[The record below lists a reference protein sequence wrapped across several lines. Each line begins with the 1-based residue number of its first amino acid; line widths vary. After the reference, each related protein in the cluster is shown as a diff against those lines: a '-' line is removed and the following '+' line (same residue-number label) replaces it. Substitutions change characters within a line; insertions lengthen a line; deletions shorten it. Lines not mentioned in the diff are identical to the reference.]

1 MTRFQTVEG
10 QMDGWPM
17 SGTIATIL
25 GLTIS
30 RMLRAGYAP
39 WMYQLSWD
47 SGSKCT
53 TWSISFDS
61 MLSEEMPELLTSSSM
76 VEFVHQYYAGDGV
89 NTVVQTLT
97 VSTLT

>member
-1 MTRFQTVEG
+1 
-10 QMDGWPM
+10 MDGLPTP
-17 SGTIATIL
+17 GTIGTIL
-25 GLTIS
+25 ALIIF

-47 SGSKCT
+47 SGSRCT

-61 MLSEEMPELLTSSSM
+61 MLNEEMPELLISSSM

-89 NTVVQTLT
+89 NTVVSTLT